1 MGKSFAMV
9 LSNREIAHNIYS
21 LEFEITPE
29 ISKSTPGQFINIRVR
44 GEDAPFFRRPFSIA
58 GTDDESAE
66 IIYEVVGRG
75 TYYLSLLE
83 TGDSLDI
90 LGPLGSGFRFE
101 KENSDILLI
110 GGGIGLPPLLFLAQ
124 TMSHNGISPM
134 LLAGF
139 RTKSVNYLPRDTDR
153 VLYATNDGTLG
164 HNGYITDLLTEKLR
178 DKKYERIY
186 ACGPDPMLSKVIE
199 IADEFK
205 ASCSVSVE
213 NVFGCGT
220 GLCLGCIMENSLK
233 RFTETGRKYALAC
246 KDGPVFD
253 ASDLIL

>member
-1 MGKSFAMV
+1 MGKSFVMV

-21 LEFEITPE
+21 LEFETTPE

-58 GTDDESAE
+58 GTDDESTE

-139 RTKSVNYLPRDTDR
+139 RTKSVNYLPSNTDR

-164 HNGYITDLLTEKLR
+164 YNGYITDLLIEKLR

-205 ASCSVSVE
+205 VACSVSVE

-233 RFTETGRKYALAC
+233 RYTETGRKYALAC
-246 KDGPVFD
+246 KEGPVFD